1 MQDTTD
7 NIQKQATDKRSR
19 KRAPILCA
27 TVIIGVLAVFLAT
40 FIYPLLGAS
49 YGEVIALGILV
60 IYGFAILAVIAGI
73 LLALH
78 QRLKEI
84 EGGEEDEA
92 RKY

>member
-1 MQDTTD
+1 MQDTT
-7 NIQKQATDKRSR
+7 NKKSR
-19 KRAPILCA
+19 KRAPIICA
-27 TVIIGVLAVFLAT
+27 TIIIGILALFLAT

-49 YGEVIALGILV
+49 YGEVIALVVLI
-60 IYGFAILAVIAGI
+60 IYGLAILAVITGI
-73 LLALH
+73 LLALR

>member
-7 NIQKQATDKRSR
+7 KKTK
-19 KRAPILCA
+19 KRAPIICA
-27 TVIIGVLAVFLAT
+27 AIIIGVLAIFLAT

-49 YGEVIALGILV
+49 YGEVIALGILI
-60 IYGFAILAVIAGI
+60 IYGLAILAVIAGI
-73 LLALH
+73 LLALR
-78 QRLKEI
+78 QRLNEI